1 MRGRRVPA
9 LAGSVVGAV
18 VVALDGTVLSVVQPT
33 LRRDLDASFAQVQW
47 TSTGYLIAVA
57 GLLVFSGRL
66 GDRYGHQ
73 QLFGIGML
81 GFGAAS
87 AGIGLAPGIGW
98 VIALRVV
105 QGVFGALLQ
114 PATLGMLRDAFPPE
128 RLRMPIA
135 VRTGAIGL
143 AAAAGPVLGGSLVAG
158 PGWRAA
164 FFLNV
169 VPTLTLGALAL
180 TSRGGARRPHRADPG
195 TPSPRRPHRADLGT
209 PSPRPVTALD
219 LPGALLLALTLASLV
234 QALVGLPERGWTPAS
249 GAGLAL
255 AVTAGT
261 WFVRHERRAAS
272 PLVPPDLVG
281 STGVGRAVGVLVL
294 ASAALQGTLFTTTF
308 LLQNTL
314 GVAPLRMALL
324 GLPLAGLMIL
334 AAPCCAV
341 LLRRFG
347 ARRTTVAAMA
357 VLAGGIAVLDRATGT
372 LAFCTGFGLLG
383 AGFGTVMVAAT
394 HVVVRQAA
402 VESAGVAGGL
412 KQTAMNVGPV
422 LGVAVATTLMGSH
435 AGGARLPLIVLAAV
449 AVVGAV
455 VAGSLPERSAL
466 MINPAQPGDRTG
478 VPARR

>member
-1 MRGRRVPA
+1 MRRQRA
-9 LAGSVVGAV
+9 LALTGSVVGAV

-33 LRRDLDASFAQVQW
+33 LRQDLDASLAQVQW

-73 QLFGIGML
+73 RLFAFGML

-87 AGIGLAPGIGW
+87 AGIALAPGIGW

-114 PATLGMLRDAFPPE
+114 PATLGMLRAAFPPD

-135 VRTGAIGL
+135 VRTSAIGL
-143 AAAAGPVLGGSLVAG
+143 AAAAGPVLGGALVTG

-164 FFLNV
+164 FLLNV
-169 VPTLTLGALAL
+169 VPTLALGVLALASL
-180 TSRGGARRPHRADPG
+180 GGARRPHRA
-195 TPSPRRPHRADLGT
+195 
-209 PSPRPVTALD
+209 SPRPVTALD

-234 QALVGLPERGWTPAS
+234 QALVALPERGWTPES
-249 GAGLAL
+249 GAGVAVAL
-255 AVTAGT
+255 AAGAA
-261 WFVRHERRAAS
+261 FVRHERRAPT

-281 STGVGRAVGVLVL
+281 SAGVGRAVAVLVV
-294 ASAALQGTLFTTTF
+294 ASAALQGTLFTATF
-308 LLQNTL
+308 LLQSAL
-314 GVAPLRMALL
+314 GVGPLRMALL
-324 GLPLAGLMIL
+324 SLPLAALMIL

-357 VLAGGIAVLDRATGT
+357 VLAAGIVVLDRATGT
-372 LAFCTGFGLLG
+372 LAFCAGFGLLG

-394 HVVVRQAA
+394 HVVVREAA

-422 LGVAVATTLMGSH
+422 LGVAVATTLTGPD
-435 AGGARLPLIVLAAV
+435 AGGARLPLIVLAVV
-449 AVVGAV
+449 AAVGAV
-455 VAGSLPERSAL
+455 VAGSLPERSVS
-466 MINPAQPGDRTG
+466 MINPGRPGDRGG

>member
-1 MRGRRVPA
+1 MRRQRA
-9 LAGSVVGAV
+9 LALTGSVVGAV

-33 LRRDLDASFAQVQW
+33 LRRDLDASLAQVQW
-47 TSTGYLIAVA
+47 TGTGYLIAVA

-73 QLFGIGML
+73 RLFAVGML

-87 AGIGLAPGIGW
+87 AGIALAPGIGW

-105 QGVFGALLQ
+105 QGVFGALSQ
-114 PATLGMLRDAFPPE
+114 PATLGMLRAAFPPD

-135 VRTGAIGL
+135 ARTSAIGL
-143 AAAAGPVLGGSLVAG
+143 AAAAGPVLGGALVAG

-164 FFLNV
+164 FLLNV
-169 VPTLTLGALAL
+169 VPTLALGVLALASL
-180 TSRGGARRPHRADPG
+180 GGARRPHRA
-195 TPSPRRPHRADLGT
+195 
-209 PSPRPVTALD
+209 SPRPVTALD

-234 QALVGLPERGWTPAS
+234 QALVALPERGWTPES
-249 GAGLAL
+249 GAGVAVAL
-255 AVTAGT
+255 AAGAA
-261 WFVRHERRAAS
+261 FVRHERRAPT

-281 STGVGRAVGVLVL
+281 SAGVGRAVAVLVV
-294 ASAALQGTLFTTTF
+294 ASAALQGTLFTATF
-308 LLQNTL
+308 LLQSAL
-314 GVAPLRMALL
+314 GVGPLRMALL
-324 GLPLAGLMIL
+324 SLPLAVLMIL

-357 VLAGGIAVLDRATGT
+357 VLAAGIVVLDRATGT
-372 LAFCTGFGLLG
+372 RAFCAGFGLLG

-394 HVVVRQAA
+394 HVVVREAA

-422 LGVAVATTLMGSH
+422 LGVAVATTLTGPH
-435 AGGARLPLIVLAAV
+435 ADGARLPLIVLAFV
-449 AVVGAV
+449 AAVGAV
-455 VAGSLPERSAL
+455 VAGSLPERSVS
-466 MINPAQPGDRTG
+466 MINPGRPGDRGG

>member
-1 MRGRRVPA
+1 MRRQRA
-9 LAGSVVGAV
+9 LALTGSVVGAV

-33 LRRDLDASFAQVQW
+33 LRRDLHASLAQVQW

-73 QLFGIGML
+73 RLFAVGML

-87 AGIGLAPGIGW
+87 AGIALAPGIGW

-105 QGVFGALLQ
+105 QGVFGALSQ
-114 PATLGMLRDAFPPE
+114 PATLGMLRAAFPPD

-135 VRTGAIGL
+135 VRTSAIGL
-143 AAAAGPVLGGSLVAG
+143 AAAAGPVLGGALVAG

-164 FFLNV
+164 FLLNV
-169 VPTLTLGALAL
+169 VPTLALGVLALASL
-180 TSRGGARRPHRADPG
+180 GGARRPHRA
-195 TPSPRRPHRADLGT
+195 SPP
-209 PSPRPVTALD
+209 PVTALD

-234 QALVGLPERGWTPAS
+234 QALVALPERGWTPGS
-249 GAGLAL
+249 GTGVAVAL
-255 AVTAGT
+255 AAGAA
-261 WFVRHERRAAS
+261 FVRHERRAPT

-281 STGVGRAVGVLVL
+281 SAGVGRAVAVLVV
-294 ASAALQGTLFTTTF
+294 ASAALQGTLFTATF
-308 LLQNTL
+308 LLQSTL
-314 GVAPLRMALL
+314 GVGPLRMALL
-324 GLPLAGLMIL
+324 SLPLAALMIL

-357 VLAGGIAVLDRATGT
+357 VLAAGIVVLDRATDT
-372 LAFCTGFGLLG
+372 RAFCAGFGLLG
-383 AGFGTVMVAAT
+383 AGFGTVMVAVT
-394 HVVVRQAA
+394 HVVVREAA

-422 LGVAVATTLMGSH
+422 LGVAVATTLTGPH
-435 AGGARLPLIVLAAV
+435 ADGARLPLIVLAFV
-449 AVVGAV
+449 AAVGAV
-455 VAGSLPERSAL
+455 VAGSLPERSVS
-466 MINPAQPGDRTG
+466 MINPGRPGDRGG

>member
-1 MRGRRVPA
+1 MRRQRA
-9 LAGSVVGAV
+9 LALTGSVVGAV

-33 LRRDLDASFAQVQW
+33 LRQDLDASLAQVQW

-73 QLFGIGML
+73 RLFAFGML

-87 AGIGLAPGIGW
+87 AGIALAPGIGW

-114 PATLGMLRDAFPPE
+114 PATLGMLRATFPPD

-135 VRTGAIGL
+135 VRTSAIGL
-143 AAAAGPVLGGSLVAG
+143 AAAAGPVLGGALVAG

-164 FFLNV
+164 FLLNV
-169 VPTLTLGALAL
+169 VPTLALGVLAL
-180 TSRGGARRPHRADPG
+180 TSLGGARRPDRA
-195 TPSPRRPHRADLGT
+195 SPH
-209 PSPRPVTALD
+209 PVTALD

-234 QALVGLPERGWTPAS
+234 QALVALPERGWTPGS
-249 GAGLAL
+249 GAGVAVAL
-255 AVTAGT
+255 AAGAA
-261 WFVRHERRAAS
+261 FVRHERRAPT

-281 STGVGRAVGVLVL
+281 SAGVGRAVGVLVM
-294 ASAALQGTLFTTTF
+294 ASAALQGTLFTATF
-308 LLQNTL
+308 LLQSTL
-314 GVAPLRMALL
+314 GVGALRMALL
-324 GLPLAGLMIL
+324 SLPLAALMIL
-334 AAPCCAV
+334 AAPCCAL

-347 ARRTTVAAMA
+347 ARRTTVAAMV
-357 VLAGGIAVLDRATGT
+357 VLVAGIVVLDRATGT

-394 HVVVRQAA
+394 HVVVREAA

-422 LGVAVATTLMGSH
+422 LGVAVATTLSGPH
-435 AGGARLPLIVLAAV
+435 AGGARLPLIVLAVV
-449 AVVGAV
+449 AAVGAV
-455 VAGSLPERSAL
+455 VAGSLPERSVS
-466 MINPAQPGDRTG
+466 MINPGRPGDRGG

>member
-1 MRGRRVPA
+1 MRGQRA
-9 LAGSVVGAV
+9 LALTGSVVGAV
-18 VVALDGTVLSVVQPT
+18 VVALDGTILSVVQPT

-73 QLFGIGML
+73 RLFGIGMS

-98 VIALRVV
+98 VIALRVI

-114 PATLGMLRDAFPPE
+114 PATLGMLRASFPPD

-135 VRTGAIGL
+135 VRTSAIGL
-143 AAAAGPVLGGSLVAG
+143 AAAAGPVLGGALVAG

-180 TSRGGARRPHRADPG
+180 SARGGARRPHRIF
-195 TPSPRRPHRADLGT
+195 
-209 PSPRPVTALD
+209 PRPVSALD
-219 LPGALLLALTLASLV
+219 LPGALLLALTLACLV

-249 GAGLAL
+249 GAGLAVAL
-255 AVTAGT
+255 ATGAL
-261 WFVRHERRAAS
+261 FVRHERRAAS
-272 PLVPPDLVG
+272 PLVPPGLVG
-281 STGVGRAVGVLVL
+281 SAGVGRAVGVLVV
-294 ASAALQGTLFTTTF
+294 ASAALQGTLFTATF

-314 GVAPLRMALL
+314 GVGPLRMALL
-324 GLPLAGLMIL
+324 SLPLAALMIV

-357 VLAGGIAVLDRATGT
+357 VLAAGIAVLDRATGT
-372 LAFCTGFGLLG
+372 LSFCAGFGLLG

-394 HVVVRQAA
+394 HVVVREAA

-449 AVVGAV
+449 AAVGAV

-466 MINPAQPGDRTG
+466 MINPGQPGDRSG

>member
-1 MRGRRVPA
+1 MRRQRA
-9 LAGSVVGAV
+9 LALTGSVVGAV

-33 LRRDLDASFAQVQW
+33 LRQDLDASLAQVQW

-73 QLFGIGML
+73 RLFAFGML

-87 AGIGLAPGIGW
+87 AGIALAPGIGW

-114 PATLGMLRDAFPPE
+114 PATLGMLRATFPPD

-135 VRTGAIGL
+135 VRTSAIGL
-143 AAAAGPVLGGSLVAG
+143 AAAAGPVLGGALVAG

-164 FFLNV
+164 FLLNV
-169 VPTLTLGALAL
+169 VPTLALGVLAL
-180 TSRGGARRPHRADPG
+180 TSLGGARRPDRA
-195 TPSPRRPHRADLGT
+195 SPY
-209 PSPRPVTALD
+209 PVTALD

-234 QALVGLPERGWTPAS
+234 QALVALPERGWTPGS
-249 GAGLAL
+249 GAGVAVAL
-255 AVTAGT
+255 AAGAA
-261 WFVRHERRAAS
+261 FVRHERRAPT

-281 STGVGRAVGVLVL
+281 SAGVGRAVGVLVM
-294 ASAALQGTLFTTTF
+294 ASAALQGTLFTATF
-308 LLQNTL
+308 LLQSVL
-314 GVAPLRMALL
+314 GVGALRMALL
-324 GLPLAGLMIL
+324 SLPLAALMIL
-334 AAPCCAV
+334 AAPCCAL

-347 ARRTTVAAMA
+347 ARRTTVAAMV
-357 VLAGGIAVLDRATGT
+357 VLVAGIVVLDRATGT

-394 HVVVRQAA
+394 HVVVREAA

-422 LGVAVATTLMGSH
+422 LGVAVATTLTGPH
-435 AGGARLPLIVLAAV
+435 AGGARLPLIVLAVV
-449 AVVGAV
+449 AAVGAV
-455 VAGSLPERSAL
+455 VAGSLPERSVS
-466 MINPAQPGDRTG
+466 MINPGRPGDRGG

>member
-1 MRGRRVPA
+1 MRGQRVRA
-9 LAGSVVGAV
+9 LTGSVVGAV
-18 VVALDGTVLSVVQPT
+18 AVALDGTVLSVVQPT

-114 PATLGMLRDAFPPE
+114 PATLGMLRDAFPPD

-143 AAAAGPVLGGSLVAG
+143 AAAAGPVLGGALVAG

-169 VPTLTLGALAL
+169 VPTLSLGALAL
-180 TSRGGARRPHRADPG
+180 TSRGRARRPHRADLG
-195 TPSPRRPHRADLGT
+195 TSSPRRPHRTDLGT

-249 GAGLAL
+249 GAGLAV
-255 AVTAGT
+255 AFVAGT
-261 WFVRHERRAAS
+261 WFVRHERRAAR

-281 STGVGRAVGVLVL
+281 SAGVGRAVGVLVL

-314 GVAPLRMALL
+314 GVGPLRTALL

-412 KQTAMNVGPV
+412 KQTATNVGPV

-466 MINPAQPGDRTG
+466 MINPGQPGDRTG

>member
-1 MRGRRVPA
+1 MTGQRA
-9 LAGSVVGAV
+9 LALTGSVVGAV
-18 VVALDGTVLSVVQPT
+18 VVALDGTILSVVQPT

-73 QLFGIGML
+73 RLFGIGML

-114 PATLGMLRDAFPPE
+114 PATLGMLRAAFPPD

-135 VRTGAIGL
+135 VRTSAIGL
-143 AAAAGPVLGGSLVAG
+143 AAAAGPVLGGVLVAG

-169 VPTLTLGALAL
+169 APTLTLGALAL
-180 TSRGGARRPHRADPG
+180 SSRGGARRPDR
-195 TPSPRRPHRADLGT
+195 TC
-209 PSPRPVTALD
+209 PRPVTALD
-219 LPGALLLALTLASLV
+219 LSGALLLALTLACLV
-234 QALVGLPERGWTPAS
+234 QALVGLPVRGWTPAS
-249 GAGLAL
+249 GAGVAAAL
-255 AVTAGT
+255 ATGAV
-261 WFVRHERRAAS
+261 FVRHERRAAS

-281 STGVGRAVGVLVL
+281 SAGVGRAVGVLVV
-294 ASAALQGTLFTTTF
+294 ASAALQGTLFTATF

-314 GVAPLRMALL
+314 GVGPLRMALL
-324 GLPLAGLMIL
+324 SLPLAALMIL

-357 VLAGGIAVLDRATGT
+357 VLAAGIAVLDRATGT
-372 LAFCTGFGLLG
+372 LAFCAGFGLLG

-394 HVVVRQAA
+394 HVVVREAA

-435 AGGARLPLIVLAAV
+435 ASGARLPLIVLAAV
-449 AVVGAV
+449 AAVGAV

-466 MINPAQPGDRTG
+466 MINPGQPGDRSG